1 MHPLASI
8 KELNES
14 IGAGRV
20 NCAGLVAT
28 AVNRSNDPSGRPRT
42 FVAVNISAEKEA

>member
-14 IGAGRV
+14 IEAGRV
-20 NCAGLVAT
+20 NCADIVAT
-28 AVNRSNDPSGRPRT
+28 AVNRNDPSGRAP
-42 FVAVNISAEKEA
+42 NICSEEHQR